1 MIVRGS
7 GAQFKAE
14 AWRHWWEIK
23 YDKCHGFIANTS
35 TVRDPKKP
43 ILMGYFWIY
52 CLYACTPCFIVF
64 DALGPKFT
72 LLLQSADNNYRITHV
87 IFLLVDVVCREINN
101 MGFSKWHVTVSIS
114 FRLWSL
120 IVVLTKGHRMPAGW
134 RACAAWDPKLGG
146 CFHCCHVED
155 YADEWWLTGKAKH
168 WIRFWRPKMLICMPY
183 CLVML
188 NHLLWLSFFFGNIYF
203 NWIVKIVWEC
213 NTIIIK
219 SNSFLL
225 GNFIFVPGLQI
236 FSQLGS

>member
-1 MIVRGS
+1 
-7 GAQFKAE
+7 
-14 AWRHWWEIK
+14 
-23 YDKCHGFIANTS
+23 
-35 TVRDPKKP
+35 
-43 ILMGYFWIY
+43 
-52 CLYACTPCFIVF
+52 
-64 DALGPKFT
+64 
-72 LLLQSADNNYRITHV
+72 
-87 IFLLVDVVCREINN
+87 VVCREINN